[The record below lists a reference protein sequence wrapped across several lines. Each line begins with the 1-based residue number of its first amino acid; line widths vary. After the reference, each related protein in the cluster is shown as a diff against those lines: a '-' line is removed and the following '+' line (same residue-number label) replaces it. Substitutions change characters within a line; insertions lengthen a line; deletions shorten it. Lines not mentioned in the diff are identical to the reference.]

1 MLTQRQHLLSQF
13 ACISVR
19 DALVRCPAHRAHAN
33 SLLSIAPEHSL
44 HTYAELTNVRLQEK
58 HGAVFESD
66 TDTEVVPKLLKY
78 VYSQIDKLSKHQP
91 TLPELVMEV
100 MSQLEGA
107 FALLIKSSHY
117 PGELVAAKRG
127 SPLIMGIRQGSIT
140 TLDGSVDIDM
150 EASATGKSLE
160 LFLAS
165 DASAVVEHTNT

>member
-1 MLTQRQHLLSQF
+1 MT
-13 ACISVR
+13 
-19 DALVRCPAHRAHAN
+19 DA
-33 SLLSIAPEHSL
+33 
-44 HTYAELTNVRLQEK
+44 QEK

-78 VYSQIDKLSKHQP
+78 VFSKIDKLSHHHP

-127 SPLIMGIRQGSIT
+127 YAFLCCVPQRRKCVAMHQYH
-140 TLDGSVDIDM
+140 LDQ
-150 EASATGKSLE
+150 L
-160 LFLAS
+160 
-165 DASAVVEHTNT
+165 

>member
-1 MLTQRQHLLSQF
+1 MRSRS
-13 ACISVR
+13 CI
-19 DALVRCPAHRAHAN
+19 C
-33 SLLSIAPEHSL
+33 
-44 HTYAELTNVRLQEK
+44 LQEK
-58 HGAVFESD
+58 NGAVFESD

-78 VYSQIDKLSKHQP
+78 VYSKIDKLSHHQP

-107 FALLIKSSHY
+107 FAFLIKSSHY

-140 TLDGSVDIDM
+140 TQDGVVDIDM
-150 EASATGKSLE
+150 EASAVSKSLE

>member
-1 MLTQRQHLLSQF
+1 MLKCGNFYMVYWSLCLAHLGQIGCDNFQRALAQS
-13 ACISVR
+13 CIASVCR
-19 DALVRCPAHRAHAN
+19 RRV
-33 SLLSIAPEHSL
+33 I
-44 HTYAELTNVRLQEK
+44 
-58 HGAVFESD
+58 FESD

-78 VYSQIDKLSKHQP
+78 VYSKIDKLSHHQP

-140 TLDGSVDIDM
+140 TLDGAVNPDV
-150 EASATGKSLE
+150 EASAIGKTME

>member
-1 MLTQRQHLLSQF
+1 MHC
-13 ACISVR
+13 ADV
-19 DALVRCPAHRAHAN
+19 
-33 SLLSIAPEHSL
+33 
-44 HTYAELTNVRLQEK
+44 QEK
-58 HGAVFESD
+58 SGAVFESD

-78 VYSQIDKLSKHQP
+78 VYSKIDKVSHHQP

-127 SPLIMGIRQGSIT
+127 SPLIMGIRQGSIA
-140 TLDGSVDIDM
+140 TLDGAVNPDV
-150 EASATGKSLE
+150 EASAIAGKTME

-165 DASAVVEHTNT
+165 DASDVVEHTNT

>member
-1 MLTQRQHLLSQF
+1 MSASTPKASSALT
-13 ACISVR
+13 
-19 DALVRCPAHRAHAN
+19 
-33 SLLSIAPEHSL
+33 
-44 HTYAELTNVRLQEK
+44 VRLHFLSNLADVQEK

-78 VYSQIDKLSKHQP
+78 VFSKIDKLSHHQP

-127 SPLIMGIRQGSIT
+127 
-140 TLDGSVDIDM
+140 
-150 EASATGKSLE
+150 
-160 LFLAS
+160 
-165 DASAVVEHTNT
+165 

>member
-1 MLTQRQHLLSQF
+1 MP
-13 ACISVR
+13 IS
-19 DALVRCPAHRAHAN
+19 H
-33 SLLSIAPEHSL
+33 
-44 HTYAELTNVRLQEK
+44 LQEK

-107 FALLIKSSHY
+107 YALLIKSSHY

-150 EASATGKSLE
+150 EASAIGKSLE

>member
-1 MLTQRQHLLSQF
+1 MHLHH
-13 ACISVR
+13 R
-19 DALVRCPAHRAHAN
+19 KYCPVVTTDHV
-33 SLLSIAPEHSL
+33 IAVTDGMHM
-44 HTYAELTNVRLQEK
+44 ADVQEK

-78 VYSQIDKLSKHQP
+78 VFSKIDKLSHHQP

-127 SPLIMGIRQGSIT
+127 
-140 TLDGSVDIDM
+140 
-150 EASATGKSLE
+150 
-160 LFLAS
+160 
-165 DASAVVEHTNT
+165 

>member
-1 MLTQRQHLLSQF
+1 
-13 ACISVR
+13 
-19 DALVRCPAHRAHAN
+19 
-33 SLLSIAPEHSL
+33 
-44 HTYAELTNVRLQEK
+44 LQEK
-58 HGAVFESD
+58 NGAVFESD

-78 VYSQIDKLSKHQP
+78 VYSKIDKLSHHQP

-107 FALLIKSSHY
+107 FAFLIKSSHY

-140 TLDGSVDIDM
+140 TQDGVVDIDM
-150 EASATGKSLE
+150 EASAVSKSLE

-165 DASAVVEHTNT
+165 DASACGAHQHVSLI